1 MAYRI
6 GIDIGGTFTD
16 FALFDDDRRE
26 IVTHKALTTPKA
38 PEQAVLDGVTAVT
51 RQAGIAAADVSMIV
65 HGTTLV
71 TNAVIERRGTPTAMI
86 VTQGFRD
93 VLDIAMEQRYDLFDL
108 RIKFPPPLVPRPLR
122 FEVPERVKIDGS
134 VHVPLTGAAL
144 EALAPELARAVEEH
158 GVRAVAVCLL
168 HSYVNPA
175 HELAVV
181 QWLRERFPALHVS
194 ASSVV
199 FPFAR
204 EYQRWTTAC
213 LNAYVQPLV
222 DAYVDRLERGL
233 EAAGFRGRF
242 LIMSSSGSTLTPEM
256 ARRYPVRLLESGPAA
271 GALMSARHSA
281 SLHAPQVLSFD
292 MGGTTAK
299 GCVVRDHVPL
309 KRYEFEV
316 ARVHEFKRG
325 SGLPIKIPVI
335 DMIEIGSGGGS
346 LADLDPRGVV
356 RVGPR
361 SAGADPGPACYGRG
375 GREPTLT
382 DANLVLGYLDSASFL
397 GGKMRLDVEA
407 AQRALADRLGSAL
420 GVDAERAAWGVHEV
434 INEDVAKAFRVHA
447 SERGVD
453 YRRCSMI
460 VFGGSGPIHGARIA
474 RKLRIPRVICP
485 SGAGVMSAFG
495 LLASPVG
502 FELVQS
508 LRISLS
514 TMTATRFAEIVGDL
528 ETRVREQLVSAG
540 GDAAA
545 SRVLVRLDMR
555 YAGQGYEVEVAVP
568 EDDPAAALAGLGA
581 RFAAA
586 YAAIFGMSFT
596 DREVEIVA
604 WKVEVQG
611 AVPGGD
617 KSYRLRT
624 PEGAGA
630 ALRGH
635 RPAYFPDLRGKVA
648 CPVYDRY
655 KIPSG
660 AVIEGPALV
669 EEAEST
675 CVIGPGD
682 RAHLDAAGHLVIDIG
697 VARQDVTAAS
707 ASAVS
712 TARQEA

>member
-16 FALFDDDRRE
+16 FALFDDRRHE
-26 IVTHKALTTPKA
+26 IVTHKSLTTPKA
-38 PEQAVLDGVTAVT
+38 PEEAVLDGVLAVT
-51 RQAGIAAADVSMIV
+51 KAAGIAPADVSMIV

-86 VTQGFRD
+86 VTRGFRD

-108 RIKFPPPLVPRPLR
+108 RIKFPPPLVPRSLR
-122 FEVPERVKIDGS
+122 FEVAERVTTDGS
-134 VHVPLTGAAL
+134 VREPLREETLAAL
-144 EALAPELARAVEEH
+144 EPALRRAVEEH

-175 HELAVV
+175 HELAIVE
-181 QWLRERFPALHVS
+181 WLLARFPDLHVS

-204 EYQRWTTAC
+204 EYPRWTTAC

-233 EAAGFRGRF
+233 ARAGFSGRF

-271 GALMSARHSA
+271 GALMSARHSVA
-281 SLHAPQVLSFD
+281 LGAGQVLSFD

-299 GCVVRDHVPL
+299 GCVVREHVPL

-335 DMIEIGSGGGS
+335 DMIEIGAGGGS

-375 GREPTLT
+375 GVEPTLT
-382 DANLVLGYLDSASFL
+382 DANLVLGYLDSSSFL
-397 GGKMRLDVEA
+397 GGKMRLDADA
-407 AQRALADRLGSAL
+407 AQRALAARVGGPL
-420 GVDAERAAWGVHEV
+420 GVDTERAAWGVHEV

-474 RKLRIPRVICP
+474 RKLRIPRVVCP

-508 LRISLS
+508 LRTPLS
-514 TMTATRFAEIVGDL
+514 TMTAERFTGIVGAL
-528 ETRVREQLVSAG
+528 EARVREQLASAG
-540 GDAAA
+540 GDPAE

-555 YAGQGYEVEVAVP
+555 YFGQGYEVEVLLPDVP
-568 EDDPAAALAGLGA
+568 TAQALAELPA
-581 RFAAA
+581 RFATA
-586 YAAIFGMSFT
+586 YTTIFGMSFT

-617 KSYRLRT
+617 TPYRLRT
-624 PEGAGA
+624 PATAGD

-635 RPAYFPDLRGKVA
+635 RPAYFPELRGKVS

-655 KIPSG
+655 RLAPG
-660 AVIEGPALV
+660 ATLDGPALV

-675 CVIGPGD
+675 CVVGPGD
-682 RAHLDAAGHLVIDIG
+682 RARIDNAGHLVIDIG
-697 VARQDVTAAS
+697 AIA
-707 ASAVS
+707 
-712 TARQEA
+712 